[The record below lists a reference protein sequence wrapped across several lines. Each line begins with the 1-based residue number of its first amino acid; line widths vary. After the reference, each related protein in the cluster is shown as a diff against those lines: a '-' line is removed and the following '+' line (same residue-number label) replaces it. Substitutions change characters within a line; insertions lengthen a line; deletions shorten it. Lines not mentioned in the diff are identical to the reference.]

1 MLCSS
6 SIDSSKLLVINPITP
21 ASCSTE
27 DLCQLIV
34 SSPQKLLKKLHYHG
48 AVLFRNFEIKTPE
61 DFEKVAL
68 SLFPTTLATEYPGG
82 APRKKLI
89 ERVWTSTSF
98 SSYLPIPAHTELS
111 YVPRIQPS
119 YILFYCRKSPEW
131 GGQTPII
138 DMGSVLKDLPASLID
153 KCHQKAM
160 VYSMLST
167 EKPQRFF
174 DIRSFQWPWFRK
186 SKTWD
191 EVFSSDKPDLVEKK
205 CLATGKK
212 IKWLNAPGKD
222 LIVETKAKSIIQHPI
237 TGEEV
242 WAGFSPIFHLWG
254 LAIDTLFVTLYQRTW
269 RSFVVLFLLWL
280 VTITQQFFIYICNL
294 WIYIFKKKINLPTW
308 FPGSIKILDVCF
320 EDGASLTP
328 CEVFLIIKAYWKNI
342 TIFNWRDG
350 DVLLLDNKRI
360 GHQRLPFKG
369 SRRDICTAFG
379 K

>member
-1 MLCSS
+1 MLHSS
-6 SIDSSKLLVINPITP
+6 SIDSSKLLVISPITP

-34 SSPQKLLKKLHYHG
+34 SSTEELWKKLDCCG
-48 AVLFRNFEIKTPE
+48 AVLFRDFDIKTPK

-82 APRKKLI
+82 APRKKLT
-89 ERVWTSTSF
+89 ERVWTTTSF

-111 YVPRIQPS
+111 YVPSIQPS
-119 YILFYCRKSPEW
+119 YIFFYCWKSPEW

-153 KCHQKAM
+153 KCRQKAM

-174 DIRSFQWPWFRK
+174 DIRLFQWPWFRK

-191 EVFSSDKPDLVEKK
+191 EVFSSDKPDIVEKK
-205 CLATGKK
+205 CLATGKQ

-237 TGEEV
+237 TGEKV

-254 LAIDTLFVTLYQRTW
+254 LAIEALFVTLHQRTW

-280 VTITQQFFIYICNL
+280 VTIIQQFFIYVCNL
-294 WIYIFKKKINLPTW
+294 CNYFFQGKINLPFW
-308 FPGSIKILDVCF
+308 FPGSRKILDICF
-320 EDGASLTP
+320 EDGTSLSP
-328 CEVFLIIKAYWKNI
+328 WEVFLIIKAYWKNA
-342 TIFNWRDG
+342 TIFNWGDG

-369 SRRDICTAFG
+369 SGRDVCTAFG